1 MCRPSKKEIECRS
14 RISFSV
20 FQQCEKFAG
29 LPSVDE
35 SVVYVERYG
44 HRKPIAGPGQ
54 FPGGDA
60 GYGVASIGRPGMF
73 HFRKGEPGNS
83 RKIDQI
89 RAPGSRSQTKTVR
102 SLYAFRFPLG
112 RPDEFVQVGKVLEES
127 VAEAAVLASDSR
139 AHVDSVVTDHLPV
152 FDPVSE
158 CLDSVCGR

>member
-1 MCRPSKKEIECRS
+1 LCRPSKKEIGCRS

-44 HRKPIAGPGQ
+44 HRKPIAGPSQ

-60 GYGVASIGRPGMF
+60 GYGVAPIGRPGMF

-83 RKIDQI
+83 RKIDKT
-89 RAPGSRSQTKTVR
+89 RAPGMDTLVALGAGALRGAPGR
-102 SLYAFRFPLG
+102 GPWLPLL
-112 RPDEFVQVGKVLEES
+112 F
-127 VAEAAVLASDSR
+127 
-139 AHVDSVVTDHLPV
+139 
-152 FDPVSE
+152 
-158 CLDSVCGR
+158 

>member
-1 MCRPSKKEIECRS
+1 MNLFSIFFICFVPSFKKEIGCRS
-14 RISFSV
+14 RNFILGFPAV
-20 FQQCEKFAG
+20 RKFAG

-44 HRKPIAGPGQ
+44 HRKPIAGPSQ

-60 GYGVASIGRPGMF
+60 GYGVAPIGRPGMF

-102 SLYAFRFPLG
+102 CLYAFRFPLG
-112 RPDEFVQVGKVLEES
+112 RPDEFVQVGKYS
-127 VAEAAVLASDSR
+127 KN
-139 AHVDSVVTDHLPV
+139 P
-152 FDPVSE
+152 
-158 CLDSVCGR
+158 

>member
-1 MCRPSKKEIECRS
+1 MNLFSIFFICFVPSFTKKEIGCRS

-60 GYGVASIGRPGMF
+60 GYGVASIGRPACF
-73 HFRKGEPGNS
+73 
-83 RKIDQI
+83 I
-89 RAPGSRSQTKTVR
+89 
-102 SLYAFRFPLG
+102 
-112 RPDEFVQVGKVLEES
+112 S
-127 VAEAAVLASDSR
+127 VKANQGTAEK
-139 AHVDSVVTDHLPV
+139 
-152 FDPVSE
+152 
-158 CLDSVCGR
+158 